1 MAGRTGAQLFRGGEV
16 LANLKIRKINQ
27 SDALLDYE
35 QKFLEALKDVETCLD
50 NEVVLKNRWAALI
63 EAKKNSVDSYER
75 ASMEYKNGIGTS
87 VNLLLTQRQMLSV
100 SSQVLELERMRL
112 ENRVNLHLSL
122 GGTVKKQ

>member
-1 MAGRTGAQLFRGGEV
+1 M
-16 LANLKIRKINQ
+16 
-27 SDALLDYE
+27 LDYE

-50 NEVVLKNRWAALI
+50 NEVVLKNRWLALI